1 MNNNRHKFKTR
12 WPVYR
17 IAYDQMNFK
26 IYFKIN
32 LTNLKLVMDM
42 IDLELVI
49 DTTIK
54 LLVIIIM
61 VKVTKKQVVELI
73 F

>member
-1 MNNNRHKFKTR
+1 
-12 WPVYR
+12 
-17 IAYDQMNFK
+17 MNFK

-49 DTTIK
+49 DTTIT